1 MTQREQL
8 SGFFLSLLLA
18 RLQNLRFV
26 ALPGWAFFSEPRPKG
41 ENLLFS
47 SEGTLDTLFPLEY
60 WVVSWRTDA
69 KGTDLRSRVASSSDR
84 RDVGLPSRSV
94 ETPFREYTAASRH
107 AQRQT
112 LGHLG
117 LDLLGLV
124 GSRLVLASGALR
136 LGMSRFLQRRLSA
149 FGHPRFSWQRRLSAF
164 GHPRFSCGRHLSA
177 FRPSTFSLMASS
189 VGLSA
194 IHVSVVG
201 VTCRPSAIH
210 VSVVGVTCRPSAI
223 HVSRLVCVIHLQ
235 TAPETL

>member
-94 ETPFREYTAASRH
+94 ETPFRWLHGCQSSRSTPDSG
-107 AQRQT
+107 AFGACRCT
-112 LGHLG
+112 TRLPLG
-117 LDLLGLV
+117 LGLLGLV
-124 GSRLVLASGALR
+124 GSRLVCCLGLFGGVWRLVVTRLAFVGSGGL
-136 LGMSRFLQRRLSA
+136 
-149 FGHPRFSWQRRLSAF
+149 
-164 GHPRFSCGRHLSA
+164 
-177 FRPSTFSLMASS
+177 RPSTFSSWAVSG
-189 VGLSA
+189 GLW
-194 IHVSVVG
+194 VSVCAPSTAGWPKRHRTIGQALRADWGNPPYRSEQRFDFRGSLCRTVG
-201 VTCRPSAIH
+201 Q
-210 VSVVGVTCRPSAI
+210 
-223 HVSRLVCVIHLQ
+223 LF
-235 TAPETL
+235 APRWRT